1 MDTRYLE
8 SLSAILTNYINKQ
21 SAEYKYK
28 DIFDEIKLKTE
39 NNPNAFREFGRIGS

>member
-8 SLSAILTNYINKQ
+8 ALSAILTNYINKQ

-28 DIFDEIKLKTE
+28 DVFEKIKLKTE
-39 NNPNAFREFGRIGS
+39 NNPNAFRKFGSL